1 MSKSIEYQHLQLRNT
16 SLLNFQ
22 ASITLLTKGTA
33 PLPQVTYRTYRSI
46 LLEHLQQLHHLSRS
60 NWKLWLGLSRSVAV
74 AWCVDCV
81 AMCRLLTLL
90 LLKGHCH
97 RLVSIIAWLCSLR
110 WSMLAQQIC
119 VSLHHLNC
127 PHLFPSSASG
137 SMLSKSKALGK
148 WCLVERSWH
157 FNPCSNK
164 TLRPN
169 DSKKRNAKVIYESVH
184 VSNALSLGSSKW
196 NMFASENPPSG
207 SPPRLPHLLRSR
219 HRSTWN
225 RRRRPFPLWGLYLRR
240 AKHLHGLQMAMAKS
254 RLLEVSQSSPI
265 TSVRSHMSYHIIYI

>member
-1 MSKSIEYQHLQLRNT
+1 MSKSIEHQHLQLRNT

-60 NWKLWLGLSRSVAV
+60 NWKLWLWLSRSVAV

-90 LLKGHCH
+90 LLKGHCQ

-169 DSKKRNAKVIYESVH
+169 DSKKTRRSSMNLCTCLTHYLWGVPNGTCLQVKILHLAVLQGCLTCWDQGIDPPEIGGEDHFHCEAFTWDGQSI
-184 VSNALSLGSSKW
+184 SMDSKW
-196 NMFASENPPSG
+196 PWRNPDYLKLANHHQSPQSG
-207 SPPRLPHLLRSR
+207 AICLIML
-219 HRSTWN
+219 
-225 RRRRPFPLWGLYLRR
+225 
-240 AKHLHGLQMAMAKS
+240 
-254 RLLEVSQSSPI
+254 
-265 TSVRSHMSYHIIYI
+265 